1 MRAREGIGSLLST
14 NTDLTHDT
22 RRLCSRLRTG
32 KIKAMQPGFSGSK
45 LFANTRNRVEFL
57 FSVQQKTM
65 KNVLF

>member
-1 MRAREGIGSLLST
+1 MRSREGIGSLLSR

-32 KIKAMQPGFSGSK
+32 KIKAMLPGFSGSK
-45 LFANTRNRVEFL
+45 LFANTRNRVKFV
-57 FSVQQKTM
+57 FSVQQKTI

>member
-32 KIKAMQPGFSGSK
+32 KIKAMPPGFSGSK

>member
-32 KIKAMQPGFSGSK
+32 KIKAMPPGFSGSK
-45 LFANTRNRVEFL
+45 LFANTRNRVEFV
-57 FSVQQKTM
+57 FSVQQKTI